1 MQVYNVNITE
11 DQIHAAREVMKLRHN
26 TLPGFTM
33 HHVER
38 ALVTAG
44 VEEVNESWQ
53 NVSWRA
59 AERLVQD
66 AQEAG
71 EIEWDVS
78 ERCWVIKNE
87 KQ

>member
-11 DQIHAAREVMKLRHN
+11 EQIHAAREVMKLRN
-26 TLPGFTM
+26 GTLPGFSI

-38 ALVTAG
+38 ALVSAG
-44 VEEVNESWQ
+44 VEEVNDSWQ

-71 EIEWDVS
+71 EIEWDKV
-78 ERCWVIKNE
+78 ERCWVVKS
-87 KQ
+87 

>member
-1 MQVYNVNITE
+1 MNVYGQTITE
-11 DQIHAAREVMKLRHN
+11 DQINDARDVMKLRHG
-26 TLPGFTM
+26 TLPGFTI

-38 ALVTAG
+38 ALVNAG
-44 VEEVNESWQ
+44 VEEVNASWQ

-71 EIEWDVS
+71 EIEWHAG
-78 ERCWVIKNE
+78 ERCWVVKS
-87 KQ
+87 

>member
-1 MQVYNVNITE
+1 MQVYEVKITE
-11 DQIHAAREVMKLRHN
+11 QQVHAGREAMKLRHGF
-26 TLPGFTM
+26 LPGFKTR
-33 HHVER
+33 HVEH
-38 ALVTAG
+38 ALIEAG

-71 EIEWDVS
+71 EIEWDKV
-78 ERCWVIKNE
+78 ERCWVLKP
-87 KQ
+87 

>member
-1 MQVYNVNITE
+1 MNVYGQTITE
-11 DQIHAAREVMKLRHN
+11 DQIHAAREVMKLRHG
-26 TLPGFTM
+26 TLPGFSI

-38 ALVTAG
+38 ALVSAG
-44 VEEVNESWQ
+44 VAEVNESWQ

-71 EIEWDVS
+71 EIEWDRS
-78 ERCWVIKNE
+78 EKCWVLVDK
-87 KQ
+87 

>member
-1 MQVYNVNITE
+1 MNVYGQTITE
-11 DQIHAAREVMKLRHN
+11 NQIHAAREVMKLRHG
-26 TLPGFTM
+26 TLPGFGI

-38 ALVTAG
+38 ALVNAG
-44 VEEVNESWQ
+44 VAEVNESWQ

-71 EIEWDVS
+71 EIEWDKV
-78 ERCWVIKNE
+78 ERCWVVKS
-87 KQ
+87 